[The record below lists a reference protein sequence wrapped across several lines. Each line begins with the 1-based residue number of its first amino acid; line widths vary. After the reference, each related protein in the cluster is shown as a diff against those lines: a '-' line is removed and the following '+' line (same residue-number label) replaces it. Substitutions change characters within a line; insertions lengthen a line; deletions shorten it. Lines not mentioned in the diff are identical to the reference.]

1 MQMHTSISAQ
11 PVKRHGAPGGWLLR
25 LSQLLGIALLGL
37 TPALQAQAPSRA
49 LQSIDF
55 IALPADGVRL
65 NLQLSE
71 PAPEPYSFTVE
82 TPARLSLDLPATRSA
97 MAERYKKVGVGKV
110 VSVAT
115 AEARGRTR
123 VVVELTDLVA
133 YDVAVS
139 GNQIAVTLAGR
150 SDQAAP
156 LPSASNAA
164 TAQQRPVA
172 QDTRQRITNIDFR
185 RGEKGEGRIV
195 VSLSDPKTP
204 VDVREESG
212 NIVAEFKN
220 TELPERLVRRLD
232 VLDFATPV
240 KYIDASQSGIHA
252 KLVVSPTSLSDF
264 EQVAYQ
270 SGNVFTLELQPLTLS
285 QLEERERDEPEYTGE
300 RISLSFQNVEIR
312 ALLQIIADVAGVNMV
327 VSDSVGGNIALR
339 LQNVPYDQALDI
351 ILRTKGLGMR
361 QDGNVILVAPIEE
374 LAAREKAEL
383 EALQQ
388 KDQLAP
394 LRSELIQINYAKAE
408 VLASLLASG
417 DSNLLSERGRVSV
430 DQRTNTLLIQETREK
445 LSEIRSLLS
454 RLDVPVRQ
462 VLIESRIVIANTD
475 FTKEIGTRFGV
486 SAVAGNGNDGLI
498 STSGSAEATDTQVGD
513 FTDATPGF
521 PVQLGALQD
530 RFNVSLPAAG
540 AAGTFALAV
549 LGSDYLVDLELSALP
564 AEGRG
569 EVTSSPRVITANAK
583 EASIEQGVEIPF
595 QEATSSGA
603 TSISFKPAVLS
614 LTVTPQITP
623 DERIIMD
630 LAVKSD
636 TVGQQVA
643 NVLGGTIPAIDTRK
657 VTTQVLVDN
666 GETVVLGGIYEQT
679 TNQLVTKV
687 PFLGDLPLVGAVF
700 RNKRNVSTKRELL
713 IFITPRIISESLSVD

>member
-1 MQMHTSISAQ
+1 MQMHMPISRQ
-11 PVKRHGAPGGWLLR
+11 QRRRPPGIRLAARLLS
-25 LSQLLGIALLGL
+25 LCLLGL
-37 TPALQAQAPSRA
+37 TTATSFAQAPSRA

-55 IALPADGVRL
+55 IALSADGVRL
-65 NLQLSE
+65 TLQLSE
-71 PAPEPYSFTVE
+71 PAPEPYAFTVE

-97 MAERYKKVGVGKV
+97 MAERYKRVGVGKV

-123 VVVELTDLVA
+123 VVVELSELVA
-133 YDVAVS
+133 YDVNVS
-139 GNQIAVTLAGR
+139 GNVISVTLAGR
-150 SDQAAP
+150 SDQAVSRSTGTSPAP
-156 LPSASNAA
+156 RQAA
-164 TAQQRPVA
+164 QAAPV
-172 QDTRQRITNIDFR
+172 DTRQRITNIDFR
-185 RGEKGEGRIV
+185 RGEKGQGRII
-195 VSLSDPKTP
+195 VSMSDPKTP

-220 TELPERLVRRLD
+220 TELPERLIRRLD

-240 KYIDASQSGIHA
+240 KYIDANQAGIHA
-252 KLVVSPTSLSDF
+252 RLVVSPTSVGDF

-270 SGNVFTLELQPLTLS
+270 SGNVFTLELQPLTVS
-285 QLEERERDEPEYTGE
+285 QLEEREREEPEYTGE

-361 QDGNVILVAPIEE
+361 QEGNVILVAPIEE

-394 LRSELIQINYAKAE
+394 LRSELVQVNYAKAE
-408 VLASLLASG
+408 TLAALLASG
-417 DSNLLSERGRVSV
+417 ESNLLSERGRVSV
-430 DQRTNTLLIQETREK
+430 DQRTNTLLIQDTREK
-445 LSEIRSLLS
+445 LSEVRKLIA

-498 STSGSAEATDTQVGD
+498 STAGSAEATDAQVTD
-513 FTDATPGF
+513 FTDDTPGF

-549 LGSDYLVDLELSALP
+549 LGSDYLVDLELSALQ

-603 TSISFKPAVLS
+603 TSISFKKAVLS

-630 LAVKSD
+630 LAVNSD
-636 TVGQQVA
+636 SVGQQVA
-643 NVLGGTIPAIDTRK
+643 NVLGGTIPSIDTRK
-657 VTTQVLVDN
+657 VNTQVLVDN

-687 PFLGDLPLVGAVF
+687 PFLGDLPLVGTVF